1 MVFELKTLAS
11 INILVQTLLILLLNY
26 ATFLAKKRD
35 LRRHCNFIRIAAGI
49 QIAAIVAIMWEA
61 LLGYL
66 GNDRQDKLF
75 NRELLIHHSLGI
87 LLILVWIYINL
98 AYAKKIRS
106 SSTTLKNMMRSAYI
120 IWTFAF
126 ILGLHIYSKI
136 YL

>member
-11 INILVQTLLILLLNY
+11 INIVVQTLLILLLNY

-66 GNDRQDKLF
+66 YDRQDILF